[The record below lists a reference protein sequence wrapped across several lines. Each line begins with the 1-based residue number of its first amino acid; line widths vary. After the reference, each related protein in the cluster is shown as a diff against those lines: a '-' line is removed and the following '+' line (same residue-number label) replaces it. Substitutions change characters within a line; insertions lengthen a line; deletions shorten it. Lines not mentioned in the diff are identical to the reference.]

1 MATLTAR
8 EALERSA
15 NHSHAVLTWIDT
27 DGYPMSVAANH
38 TPDPDG
44 ATVALGELAGEAL
57 PKNGQEV
64 NVTFSHIRPQPGV
77 GYDER
82 RYVNLWG
89 PAHVRAGRV
98 TVTVERAGGWDEVD
112 TPFFEYCERGVPRS
126 RSYFTRARQ
135 RPTLAPGWLFFL
147 ATRLPFLTA
156 TIVPVA
162 LGAAIAWV
170 HGGNFEWGL
179 FGITMGGACA
189 LHLGLNVAN
198 DVFDDVSGAD
208 AANVT
213 PTPFSGGSRV
223 IQYGL
228 VSRRTMI
235 ALAVAFYLIGAGVGV
250 YLAETRGRWLYL
262 IGGVG
267 VAISLAYTGPPLRL
281 VNRGVGEGAV
291 ALGFGP
297 ITTLGAY
304 YVLTGR
310 FSWEAFYAC
319 LPVAIL
325 IALVLYV
332 NEIPDRIGD
341 EAAGKRTLVVRWS
354 KERVLAAYT
363 ASIAAAY
370 GIVVAG
376 VAAGG
381 LPVWTFLALATVP
394 MALKIRRQLGENYD
408 LPYDLMAAMQSNIG
422 LHLFTGLLLIAA
434 YVLERAV

>member
-1 MATLTAR
+1 MATLEIR

-15 NHSHAVLTWIDT
+15 NHPHAVLSWVGP
-27 DGYPMSVAANH
+27 DGYPMSIAADH
-38 TPDPDG
+38 SSDAVG
-44 ATVALGELAGEAL
+44 GTVALGTLAPGVL
-57 PKNGQEV
+57 PKSGQQV
-64 NVTFSHIRPQPGV
+64 SVTFSHIRPMPGV

-89 PAHVRAGRV
+89 PARVRAGRV

-112 TPFFEYCERGVPRS
+112 TPFFEYCERGVPRG
-126 RSYFTRARQ
+126 RGYFDRARQ
-135 RPTLAPGWLFFL
+135 RPTLALGWLFFL

-170 HGGNFEWGL
+170 HGMFSWSL
-179 FGITMGGACA
+179 FGITIGGACA

-198 DVFDDVSGAD
+198 DVFDDASGAD
-208 AANVT
+208 DANVT

-235 ALAVAFYLIGAGVGV
+235 ALAVVMYAIGIGVGV
-250 YLAETRGRWLYL
+250 YLADTRGRWLYV
-262 IGGVG
+262 IGGIG

-281 VNRGVGEGAV
+281 VSRGVGEGAV

-297 ITTLGAY
+297 VTTLGAY
-304 YVLTGR
+304 FVMTRG

-332 NEIPDRIGD
+332 NEIPDRAGD
-341 EAAGKRTLVVRWS
+341 AAAGKRTLVVRWP
-354 KERVLAAYT
+354 KERVLAGYT
-363 ASIAAAY
+363 VSIATAY
-370 GIVVAG
+370 ALIVAG

-381 LPVWTFLALATVP
+381 MPVWTLLGLASLP

-408 LPYDLMAAMQSNIG
+408 RPYELMAAMQSNIG
-422 LHLFTGLLLIAA
+422 LHLFTGLLLIAG

>member
-8 EALERSA
+8 DALERSST
-15 NHSHAVLTWIDT
+15 HSHAVLSWVGP
-27 DGYPMSVAANH
+27 DGYPMSVAADH
-38 TPDPDG
+38 SPDPADG
-44 ATVALGELAGEAL
+44 TVALGSLSADAL

-64 NVTFSHIRPQPGV
+64 AVTFSHIRPLPGV

-82 RYVNLWG
+82 RYVNVWG
-89 PAHVRAGRV
+89 PARVRAGRV
-98 TVTVERAGGWDEVD
+98 TVAVERAGGWDEAE

-126 RSYFTRARQ
+126 RGYFARARQ
-135 RPTLAPGWLFFL
+135 RPTLGLGWLFFL

-170 HGGNFEWGL
+170 HGAFSWSL
-179 FGITMGGACA
+179 FGITLGGACA

-198 DVFDDVSGAD
+198 DVFDDASGAD

-228 VSRRTMI
+228 VSRRAMTAM
-235 ALAVAFYLIGAGVGV
+235 AVVFYLIGMGVGV

-267 VAISLAYTGPPLRL
+267 VAISLAYTGPPLKL
-281 VNRGVGEGAV
+281 VSRGVGEGAV

-297 ITTLGAY
+297 VTTLGAY
-304 YVLTGR
+304 YVLTQR

-332 NEIPDRIGD
+332 NEIPDRQGD
-341 EAAGKRTLVVRWS
+341 AAAGKRTLIVRWP

-363 ASIAAAY
+363 ASIATAY
-370 GIVVAG
+370 GLVIAG

-381 LPVWTFLALATVP
+381 MPVWTLVALATVP
-394 MALKIRRQLGENYD
+394 MALKIRRQLGEHYD
-408 LPYDLMAAMQSNIG
+408 SPYELMAAMQSNIG

>member
-1 MATLTAR
+1 MQELAIGT
-8 EALERSA
+8 ALEKTA
-15 NHSHAVLTWIDT
+15 QHSHAVLSWVDD
-27 DGYPMSVAANH
+27 DGYPMSVAAGFDADVAAG
-38 TPDPDG
+38 TLSVGPVAAETLPADG
-44 ATVALGELAGEAL
+44 R
-57 PKNGQEV
+57 QV
-64 NVTFSHIRPQPGV
+64 NVTFSHIRPQPGM

-82 RYVNLWG
+82 RYVNIWG
-89 PAHVRAGRV
+89 ACRAKAGRA
-98 TVTVERAGGWDEVD
+98 TIEIDRAGGWDEQEM
-112 TPFFEYCERGVPRS
+112 PFFEYCERTVPRG
-126 RSYFTRARQ
+126 RRYFSDENQ
-135 RPTLAPGWLFFL
+135 RPVLGLGWLFFL

-162 LGAAIAWV
+162 LGAAVAWV
-170 HGGNFEWGL
+170 HGGSFDWGL

-198 DVFDDVSGAD
+198 DVFDDASGAD
-208 AANVT
+208 QANVT

-228 VSRRTMI
+228 VSRRTMV
-235 ALAVAFYLIGAGVGV
+235 ALAVVMYAIGIGVGI
-250 YLAETRGRWLYL
+250 YLAETRGRWLYV
-262 IGGVG
+262 IGGIG

-281 VNRGVGEGAV
+281 VSRGVGEAAV

-297 ITTLGAY
+297 VTTLGAY
-304 YVLTGR
+304 YVLTGH

-332 NEIPDRIGD
+332 NEIPDRLGD
-341 EAAGKRTLVVRWS
+341 EAAGKRTLVVRWP

-363 ASIAAAY
+363 ASIATAY
-370 GIVVAG
+370 GLVVAG

-381 LPVWTFLALATVP
+381 LPAWTLLALATAP
-394 MALKIRRQLGENYD
+394 MALKIRRQLGEYYD
-408 LPYDLMAAMQSNIG
+408 SPYGLMAAMQSNIG
-422 LHLFTGLLLIAA
+422 LHLFTGLLLITG